1 MDEGRDRMQEPASQG
16 THPHLGPAEPEEAR
30 KSLHLE
36 PLDGGQPCQH
46 LGFQLL
52 ASRTMKE
59 QLSGVLG
66 HQVLVTHCSSH
77 GKLRHWFIGLLQ
89 GLKEATST
97 K

>member
-1 MDEGRDRMQEPASQG
+1 MK
-16 THPHLGPAEPEEAR
+16 AETERRNPQAKAPTPTWGQQNLEEAR